1 MVAGRLQEKNDYF
14 YIVLSYKDESGKRKE
29 PWFKTGLKVRGNKK
43 KAEEMLKEYRENFDI
58 KTGQLKKDE
67 PIILTNEKEDGS
79 DMLFGDYML
88 QWVERVKN
96 TLELTSYAGYKRNI
110 SSIIAPYFNA
120 RGITLATLSGAM
132 IDGFYDA
139 ELKRGL
145 SPNTVIRYHAN
156 IHKALEDAFKDGLIP
171 YNYADRAHRPK
182 EEEYIAEF
190 YNRDELLELFEIVK
204 GKKIEFAV
212 LIAAYYGF
220 RREEVVGLKWSCID
234 FKYKTIT
241 VKHTVTECSIDGK
254 VMMVAKDRGKS
265 KKSIRTLPLVEPVEK
280 MLLRLKEK
288 ENLNKEIFGNTYDY
302 DYDEYIYKDPDGKLV
317 KPGFITQNFSDQ
329 IIKKYNLKKI
339 RYHDLRHS
347 CATLL
352 RHEGVPMEDIQKWL
366 GHSQITITNKLYAHF
381 QYDAHIR
388 SADKIGKAL
397 EM

>member
-1 MVAGRLQEKNDYF
+1 MKKNPSREYEKRTGRKGITAVMAIESKLRTQKWLQNGCNGFHLKRPTSNPMSFWTEQD
-14 YIVLSYKDESGKRKE
+14 VLQY
-29 PWFKTGLKVRGNKK
+29 
-43 KAEEMLKEYRENFDI
+43 I
-58 KTGQLKKDE
+58 KTYSL
-67 PIILTNEKEDGS
+67 PI
-79 DMLFGDYML
+79 
-88 QWVERVKN
+88 
-96 TLELTSYAGYKRNI
+96 
-110 SSIIAPYFNA
+110 
-120 RGITLATLSGAM
+120 
-132 IDGFYDA
+132 A
-139 ELKRGL
+139 EVYGE
-145 SPNTVIRYHAN
+145 IRYHAN
-156 IHKALEDAFKDGLIP
+156 IHKALEDAFKDGLVP

-182 EEEYIAEF
+182 ESEYIAEY
-190 YNRDELLELFEIVK
+190 YNRDELLELFDVVK

-254 VMMVAKDRGKS
+254 FMMVAKDRGKS
-265 KKSIRTLPLVEPVEK
+265 KKSIRTLPLVAPVEQ

-288 ENLNKEIFGNTYDY
+288 ERLNKEIFGDCYNYE
-302 DYDEYIYKDPDGKLV
+302 YDEYIYKDPDGKIV
-317 KPGFITQNFSDQ
+317 KPGFITQHFTEQ
-329 IIKKYNLKKI
+329 VIKKYNLKKI

-388 SADKIGKAL
+388 SEDKIGKAL

>member
-132 IDGFYDA
+132 IDSFYDA

>member
-14 YIVLSYKDESGKRKE
+14 YIVLSYKDENGKRKE

-43 KAEEMLKEYRENFDI
+43 KADEMLKEYREKFDI
-58 KTGQLKKDE
+58 KTGKLKTE
-67 PIILTNEKEDGS
+67 ETTVIIAGAEVSS

-88 QWVERVKN
+88 QWLERVKN
-96 TLELTSYAGYKRNI
+96 TIEVTSYAGYKRNI
-110 SSIIAPYFNA
+110 TSVIAPYFNA
-120 RGITLATLSGAM
+120 RGITLSTLSGAL
-132 IDGFYDA
+132 IDSFYNA
-139 ELKRGL
+139 ELGRGL

-156 IHKALEDAFKDGLIP
+156 IRKALEDAFKDGLVP

-182 EEEYIAEF
+182 EVEYIAEY
-190 YNRDELLELFEIVK
+190 YNRDELLELFDVVK

-241 VKHTVTECSIDGK
+241 VKHTVTECSLDGK
-254 VMMVAKDRGKS
+254 FMMVAKDSAKS
-265 KKSIRTLPLVEPVEK
+265 KKSIRTLPLVAPVEK
-280 MLLRLKEK
+280 LLLRLKEK
-288 ENLNKEIFGNTYDY
+288 ERLNKEIFGDTYNY
-302 DYDEYIYKDPDGKLV
+302 EYDEYIYKDPDGKLV
-317 KPGFITQNFSDQ
+317 KPGFITQHFSDQ
-329 IIKKYNLKKI
+329 VIKKYNLKKI

-352 RHEGVPMEDIQKWL
+352 RHEHVPMEDIQKWL
-366 GHSQITITNKLYAHF
+366 GHSQIVITNKLYAHF
-381 QYDAHIR
+381 EYEAHIN